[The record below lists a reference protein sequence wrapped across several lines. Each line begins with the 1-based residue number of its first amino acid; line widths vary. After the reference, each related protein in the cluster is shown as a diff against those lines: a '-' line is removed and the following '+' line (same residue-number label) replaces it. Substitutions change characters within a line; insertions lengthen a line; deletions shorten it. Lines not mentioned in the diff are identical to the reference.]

1 MAKEQIKFR
10 SLIELFESL
19 PEDEAVLTDVLRQ
32 ITTET
37 LNGYGKEKLSY
48 NVPFFY
54 GNRSICLIYPAS
66 VPRSG
71 VKSGVLFGFWYGNR
85 LKDESSYLEHGTNK
99 QIFYKI
105 YQSVDEI
112 DIPAL
117 TALIKE
123 AVELDK
129 RFQKKLKRKRRNGG
143 GN

>member
-10 SLIELFESL
+10 SLLELFEFL
-19 PEDEAVLTDVLRQ
+19 PRDEVLLTDVLRE
-32 ITTET
+32 ITIAT

-54 GNRSICLIYPAS
+54 GTKSICLIFPAS

-71 VKSGVLFGFWYGNR
+71 VKNGVLFGFWYGNR
-85 LKDESSYLEHGTNK
+85 LKDKNNYLTHGTNK

-112 DIPAL
+112 DISAL
-117 TALIKE
+117 TGLINE

-129 RFQKKLKRKRRNGG
+129 SFRIKSKQ
-143 GN
+143 